1 MRLHFANYVLTAH
14 LRTLSTIIF
23 PALSIK
29 RENRSQYKRLQSNP
43 VWNVIER
50 NVTCRRALCNVTCW
64 LQQVRHFTICT
75 LHFAIS
81 GTMHYALSTYSTNMI
96 LLVCY
101 VLQTFYVKHG
111 IVNSSTYCNRV
122 VHVLVGASAPES
134 LKANNANLEA
144 ISKLANSIFA
154 GMKFLRISKVNF
166 CGKLSYESL
175 KRFTILLG
183 KLSCGIFEGDQT
195 VN

>member
-1 MRLHFANYVLTAH
+1 
-14 LRTLSTIIF
+14 
-23 PALSIK
+23 
-29 RENRSQYKRLQSNP
+29 
-43 VWNVIER
+43 
-50 NVTCRRALCNVTCW
+50 
-64 LQQVRHFTICT
+64 
-75 LHFAIS
+75 
-81 GTMHYALSTYSTNMI
+81 MHYALSTYSTIMI

-111 IVNSSTYCNRV
+111 IVNSITYCNRV

-195 VN
+195 VNWRRIRFIWQKLSHSVECGRIILDFPCVDTQSIGYSILGTYKTSQLASLFIIC